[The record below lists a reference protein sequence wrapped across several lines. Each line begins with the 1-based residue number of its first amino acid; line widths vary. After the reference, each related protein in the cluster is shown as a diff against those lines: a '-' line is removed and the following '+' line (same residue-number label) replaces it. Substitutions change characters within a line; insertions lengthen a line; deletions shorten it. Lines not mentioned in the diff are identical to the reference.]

1 MNHFNARV
9 TGTSK
14 GKGFQTT
21 KKYEI
26 RIDAKDLNSLNKTL
40 DWIEKGMK
48 QKEIPCHL
56 EMNWITEEMN
66 IKYIEGDK

>member
-1 MNHFNARV
+1 MNQFN
-9 TGTSK
+9 
-14 GKGFQTT
+14 
-21 KKYEI
+21 
-26 RIDAKDLNSLNKTL
+26 AKDLNSLNKIL
-40 DWIEKGMK
+40 DWIEKGME

>member
-1 MNHFNARV
+1 MNQFN
-9 TGTSK
+9 
-14 GKGFQTT
+14 TT

-26 RIDAKDLNSLNKTL
+26 RIDAKDLNSLNKIL

-56 EMNWITEEMN
+56 EMNWITEEMH
-66 IKYIEGDK
+66 IKYIEGFK